1 MEGRWPVEKPW
12 MRFKETLSESPK
24 RFFLFSKIRKTNL
37 YLFFLT
43 IDLLFVVC
51 LTRALLKKK

>member
-12 MRFKETLSESPK
+12 MRFKETRSESPK

-43 IDLLFVVC
+43 IDLLFSCV
-51 LTRALLKKK
+51 